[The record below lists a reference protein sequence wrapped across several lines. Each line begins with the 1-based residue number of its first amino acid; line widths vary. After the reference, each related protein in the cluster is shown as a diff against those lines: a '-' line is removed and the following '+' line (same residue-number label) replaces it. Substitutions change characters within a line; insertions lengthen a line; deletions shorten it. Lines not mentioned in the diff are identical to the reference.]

1 MLNKLGSEV
10 NKQVG
15 KIQSFLSYF
24 FKYYPMFFKFDEM
37 YMYHGQ
43 GTHTIGEN
51 DATVIF
57 TIPNGE
63 IH

>member
-37 YMYHGQ
+37 YHGHD
-43 GTHTIGEN
+43 THTVGEN

>member
-1 MLNKLGSEV
+1 V

-37 YMYHGQ
+37 YHGQ
-43 GTHTIGEN
+43 GTHTVGEN

-57 TIPNGE
+57 TIPNSE